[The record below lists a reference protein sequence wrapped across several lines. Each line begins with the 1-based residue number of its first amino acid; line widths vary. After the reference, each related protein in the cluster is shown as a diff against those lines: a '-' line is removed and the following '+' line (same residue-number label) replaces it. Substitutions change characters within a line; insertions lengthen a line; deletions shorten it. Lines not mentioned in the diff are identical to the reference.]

1 MLSRLFNYFSILYG
15 DDMNTKKPTF
25 PETKRERE
33 DRLKKRRDYYWA
45 THDAYRARQNCRM
58 HADARQR
65 RKKRRLR
72 SWLGNAAL
80 QATER
85 EASRWERDK

>member
-45 THDAYRARQNCRM
+45 THDAYRARQNSQN
-58 HADARQR
+58 ARR
-65 RKKRRLR
+65 RKAAKKKKK
-72 SWLGNAAL
+72 AAL
-80 QATER
+80 LVR
-85 EASRWERDK
+85 KRSLASN